1 MKTMQNFLQPIKFR
15 LAIIGLLCGATMVS
29 LVLFRVR
36 TILSGSSDYAFLIWN
51 IFLAWIPLGI
61 AYTASALAQKRRF
74 LLFTIPAGAVLWLI
88 FFPNAPYILTDLL
101 HLGRMVRDVPLWF
114 DVLLLI
120 WFSWTGLLLGLVS
133 LFFMHSLVTREL
145 GRFMGWAFVL
155 MVGLLTGLGIYI
167 GRFLRWNSW
176 DLFFQPLERFTEFM
190 YYATHPSMRAIMF
203 ISTFSLFFLFVYI
216 TLYAFGLLF
225 HEQARQTIQDGS

>member
-1 MKTMQNFLQPIKFR
+1 MKTMQIFTPPIKFR
-15 LAIIGLLCGATMVS
+15 LAIIGLLCGATIAS

-36 TILSGSSDYAFLIWN
+36 TIWSSSFDYAFLIWN
-51 IFLAWIPLGI
+51 MFLAWIPFAI
-61 AYTASALAQKRRF
+61 AYTASVLAQKHRF
-74 LLFTIPAGAVLWLI
+74 MLFTIPFAAVLWLI

-101 HLGRMVRDVPLWF
+101 HLSRMGHDVPIWF

-133 LFFMHSLVTREL
+133 LFFMHSIVIREL
-145 GRFMGWAFVL
+145 GRLIGWIFVL
-155 MVGLLTGLGIYI
+155 IVGMLTSLGIYM

-176 DLFFQPLERFTEFM
+176 DLFLQPLERFTEFM
-190 YYATHPSMRAIMF
+190 YYATHPSMRSIMF
-203 ISTFSLFFLFVYI
+203 ISTFALFFLFVYI

-225 HEQARQTIQDGS
+225 HEQARQTFQDGP